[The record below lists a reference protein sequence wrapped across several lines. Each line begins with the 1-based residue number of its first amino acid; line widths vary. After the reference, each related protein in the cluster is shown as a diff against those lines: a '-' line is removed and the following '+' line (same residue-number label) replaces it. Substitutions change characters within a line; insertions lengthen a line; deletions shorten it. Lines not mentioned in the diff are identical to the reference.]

1 MSPII
6 QSKHN
11 FIKVVCNHSARR
23 KFKTKITVLLRTDK
37 EYKKEKNSF
46 LRIRKLKQKIEHLSP
61 ETKIT
66 EIPSKEN
73 DTPVIAKI
81 SNDNNKLSHQ
91 EVLDKILSENPEMN
105 IISRQGTYLVRVKIK
120 SSSFMQRFN
129 SLKEA
134 KKVRNEMLLL
144 SMKDDPKYY
153 VHMMRRL
160 AISKNNKLK

>member
-1 MSPII
+1 
-6 QSKHN
+6 
-11 FIKVVCNHSARR
+11 
-23 KFKTKITVLLRTDK
+23 
-37 EYKKEKNSF
+37 
-46 LRIRKLKQKIEHLSP
+46 
-61 ETKIT
+61 
-66 EIPSKEN
+66 
-73 DTPVIAKI
+73 
-81 SNDNNKLSHQ
+81 
-91 EVLDKILSENPEMN
+91 MN
-105 IISRQGTYLVRVKIK
+105 IISRRGTYLVRVKIK

>member
-11 FIKVVCNHSARR
+11 FIKVVYNHSARR

-46 LRIRKLKQKIEHLSP
+46 LRIRKLKKKIEHLSP

-91 EVLDKILSENPEMN
+91 EVLDKILSE
-105 IISRQGTYLVRVKIK
+105 RQTNQCIAV
-120 SSSFMQRFN
+120 
-129 SLKEA
+129 
-134 KKVRNEMLLL
+134 
-144 SMKDDPKYY
+144 
-153 VHMMRRL
+153 
-160 AISKNNKLK
+160 

>member
-11 FIKVVCNHSARR
+11 FIKVVYNHSARR

-91 EVLDKILSENPEMN
+91 EVLDKILSIAPSSIFGFLKKSGVFCNSCKCDVCC
-105 IISRQGTYLVRVKIK
+105 IVRFGCIT
-120 SSSFMQRFN
+120 
-129 SLKEA
+129 A
-134 KKVRNEMLLL
+134 
-144 SMKDDPKYY
+144 
-153 VHMMRRL
+153 
-160 AISKNNKLK
+160 